1 MCGSLPA
8 EANLA
13 WPWVPSDL
21 DGQEP
26 LGASGAVPCWHLDP
40 APWLSHEDLCLSLLL
55 LVGCPLHK
63 HERAPEVQARAL
75 GWDRELLSQ
84 LNLWQ
89 QCRAT
94 L

>member
-40 APWLSHEDLCLSLLL
+40 ASRLSREDLCLSLLL

-63 HERAPEVQARAL
+63 HEHAPEVQERAL
-75 GWDRELLSQ
+75 G
-84 LNLWQ
+84 
-89 QCRAT
+89 
-94 L
+94 